1 MPTRY
6 KNLFFDL
13 DDTLWAFSANAE
25 DTFRKMYERHGY
37 GRFFRSFDHFYAL
50 YTERN
55 LRLWEEYGQGRITKD
70 ELNRIRFLHP
80 LQQVGV
86 EDAGLAQAFA
96 NDFFAVIHTCKKLMP
111 HARETLDYLAGR
123 YRLYILSNG
132 FRELQYRKM
141 CAAGIEGYFRK
152 IILSE
157 DIGLLKPRKELF
169 DFALSATQSDAR
181 ETLMIGDNW
190 ENDIAG
196 ARNAG
201 WHQGNAGWHQAYY
214 APDGHAPLPF
224 RPTHCI
230 HDLRELTTFL

>member
-1 MPTRY
+1 MSTRY

-13 DDTLWAFSANAE
+13 DDTLWAFSENAR
-25 DTFRKMYERHGY
+25 DTFQAMYDKYGY
-37 GRFFRSFDHFYAL
+37 GRYFHSFDHFYAL

-55 LRLWEEYGQGRITKD
+55 LQLWEEYGQGRITKD
-70 ELNRIRFLHP
+70 ELNRIRFFHP

-96 NDFFAVIHTCKKLMP
+96 ADFFAVIPTCKKLMP
-111 HARETLDYLAGR
+111 HAREALEYLSTR

-141 CAAGIEGYFRK
+141 CSAGIEGYFRRVV
-152 IILSE
+152 LSE

-169 DFALSATQSDAR
+169 DFALSATQSEAR
-181 ETLMIGDNW
+181 DSLMIGDNW

-201 WHQGNAGWHQAYY
+201 WHQAYY
-214 APDGHAPLPF
+214 APDEDASPLPF
-224 RPTHCI
+224 QPTYRI
-230 HDLRELTTFL
+230 HDLQELTTFL

>member
-6 KNLFFDL
+6 RSLFFDL
-13 DDTLWAFSANAE
+13 DDTLWAFSENAE
-25 DTFRKMYERHGY
+25 DTFRAMYDKYGY
-37 GRFFRSFDHFYAL
+37 GRFFRSFSHFYAL

-55 LRLWEEYGQGRITKD
+55 LQLWEEYGQGRITKN
-70 ELNRIRFLHP
+70 ELNRIRFLYP

-96 NDFFAVIHTCKKLMP
+96 DDFFAVIPTCKKLMP
-111 HARETLDYLAGR
+111 HAREVLDYLSGR

-141 CAAGIEGYFRK
+141 CSAGIEGYFRRVV
-152 IILSE
+152 LSE

-169 DFALSATQSDAR
+169 DFALSATQSEAR
-181 ETLMIGDNW
+181 DSLMIGDNW

-196 ARNAG
+196 ARHAG
-201 WHQGNAGWHQAYY
+201 WHQVYY
-214 APDGHAPLPF
+214 APAVEASPLPF
-224 RPTHCI
+224 RPTYFI
-230 HDLRELTTFL
+230 RDLRELTTFL

>member
-1 MPTRY
+1 MSTRY

-13 DDTLWAFSANAE
+13 DDTLWAFSENAR
-25 DTFRKMYERHGY
+25 DTFQAMYDKYGY
-37 GRFFRSFDHFYAL
+37 GRYFHSFDHFYAL

-55 LRLWEEYGQGRITKD
+55 LQLWEEYGQGRITKD
-70 ELNRIRFLHP
+70 ELNRIRFFHP

-96 NDFFAVIHTCKKLMP
+96 ADFFAVIPTCKKLMP
-111 HARETLDYLAGR
+111 HARETLEYLSTR

-141 CAAGIEGYFRK
+141 CSAGIEGYFRRVV
-152 IILSE
+152 LSE

-169 DFALSATQSDAR
+169 DFALSATQSEAR
-181 ETLMIGDNW
+181 DSLMIGDNW

-201 WHQGNAGWHQAYY
+201 WHQVYY
-214 APDGHAPLPF
+214 APDEDASPLPF
-224 RPTHCI
+224 PPTYRI
-230 HDLRELTTFL
+230 RDLRELTAIL

>member
-1 MPTRY
+1 MSTRY

-13 DDTLWAFSANAE
+13 DDTLWAFSENAR
-25 DTFRKMYERHGY
+25 DTFRAMYDKYGY
-37 GRFFRSFDHFYAL
+37 GRYFHSFDHFYAL

-55 LRLWEEYGQGRITKD
+55 LQLWEEYGQGRITKD
-70 ELNRIRFLHP
+70 ELNRIRFFHP

-96 NDFFAVIHTCKKLMP
+96 ADFFAVIPTCKKLMP
-111 HARETLDYLAGR
+111 HAREALEYLSTR

-141 CAAGIEGYFRK
+141 CSAGIEGYFRRVV
-152 IILSE
+152 LSE

-169 DFALSATQSDAR
+169 DFALSATQSEAR
-181 ETLMIGDNW
+181 DSLMIGDNW

-201 WHQGNAGWHQAYY
+201 WHQAYY
-214 APDGHAPLPF
+214 APDEDASPLPF
-224 RPTHCI
+224 QPTYRI
-230 HDLRELTTFL
+230 HDLQELTTFL

>member
-6 KNLFFDL
+6 RSLFFDL
-13 DDTLWAFSANAE
+13 DDTLWAFSENAE
-25 DTFRKMYERHGY
+25 DTFRAMYDKYGY
-37 GRFFRSFDHFYAL
+37 GRFFRSFGHFYTL

-55 LRLWEEYGQGRITKD
+55 LQLWEEYGQGRITKD

-96 NDFFAVIHTCKKLMP
+96 DDFFAVIPTCKKLMP
-111 HARETLDYLAGR
+111 HAREVLDYLSGR

-141 CAAGIEGYFRK
+141 CSAGIEGYFRRVV
-152 IILSE
+152 LSE

-169 DFALSATQSDAR
+169 DFALSATQSEAR
-181 ETLMIGDNW
+181 DSLMIGDNW

-196 ARNAG
+196 ARHAG
-201 WHQGNAGWHQAYY
+201 WHQVYY
-214 APDGHAPLPF
+214 TPAVEASLLPF
-224 RPTHCI
+224 RPTYFI
-230 HDLRELTTFL
+230 RDLRELTTFL